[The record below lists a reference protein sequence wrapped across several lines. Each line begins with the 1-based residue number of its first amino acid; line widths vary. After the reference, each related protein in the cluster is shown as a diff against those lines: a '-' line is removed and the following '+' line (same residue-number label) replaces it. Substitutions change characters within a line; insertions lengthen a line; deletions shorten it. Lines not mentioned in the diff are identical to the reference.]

1 MPRSTGAV
9 WRTLAVPFHTGPVER
24 PVRFEH
30 HRYLGDKRTQVC
42 YDVDALD
49 EADAPVITELLTS
62 ERYLCFAPDTLAE
75 ARNRGYRLWR
85 RQRDKV
91 NG

>member
-1 MPRSTGAV
+1 
-9 WRTLAVPFHTGPVER
+9 VER

-49 EADAPVITELLTS
+49 EADAPVITELLAS

-85 RQRDKV
+85 RQRHADSATT
-91 NG
+91 